1 LPVGAGAETI
11 NNNKQ
16 KADVLKSGLLS
27 GRTEA
32 RLCAA
37 VRKASIRLCDRGA
50 GERQE
55 YQILMWF
62 YLT

>member
-1 LPVGAGAETI
+1 VQPLT

-37 VRKASIRLCDRGA
+37 VQKASIRLCDRGA
-50 GERQE
+50 GERRE
-55 YQILMWF
+55 YQIF
-62 YLT
+62 DVAHLT